1 MREIVTSPRAP
12 KPAGPYSPGVRAN
25 GMVFLSGQ
33 IGIDPQSGKL
43 VEGGIQAETARV
55 LENLKTVLEG
65 AGLTLDDVVK
75 TTVFLRDLGD
85 FGQMNEIYAQYF
97 GPIPPARSTIQA
109 ARMPRDCSI
118 EIEAI
123 AIDSHS

>member
-33 IGIDPQSGKL
+33 IGIDPQTGKL

-75 TTVFLRDLGD
+75 TTVFLKDLGD
-85 FGQMNEIYAQYF
+85 FGQMNEIYAKYF
-97 GPIPPARSTIQA
+97 GANPPARSTIQV

-118 EIEAI
+118 EVEAI
-123 AIDSHS
+123 AVSGQS

>member
-33 IGIDPQSGKL
+33 IGIDPQTGKL

-65 AGLTLDDVVK
+65 ADLTLDDVVK
-75 TTVFLRDLGD
+75 TTVFLKDLAD
-85 FGQMNEIYAQYF
+85 FGQMNEIYAKYF
-97 GPIPPARSTIQA
+97 GANPPARSTIQA

-123 AIDSHS
+123 AVSSQS